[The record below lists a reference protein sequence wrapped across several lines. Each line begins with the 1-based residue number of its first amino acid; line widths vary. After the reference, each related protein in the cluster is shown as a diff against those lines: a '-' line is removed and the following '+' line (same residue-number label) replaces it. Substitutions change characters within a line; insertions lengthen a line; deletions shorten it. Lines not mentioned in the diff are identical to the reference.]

1 MAFLMNSVRSGLFC
15 RSSENLTYLIKG
27 RAHIAI
33 NLIGKLI
40 AIVEA
45 SAERL
50 YLIALTGQTD
60 DVFSAVVLEVEH
72 EMLRFIIVCHTHRN
86 VSFACKV
93 TKTFYSDKE
102 ISTFV

>member
-1 MAFLMNSVRSGLFC
+1 M
-15 RSSENLTYLIKG
+15 
-27 RAHIAI
+27 AI

-50 YLIALTGQTD
+50 YLIALAGQTD

-72 EMLRFIIVCHTHRN
+72 EMLRFIIVCHTHSN

-93 TKTFYSDKE
+93 TKKFQYWQR
-102 ISTFV
+102 I